1 MGKNF
6 ENLSQGRV
14 ALEGASTILRKAWRI
29 GWKVA
34 LVLVIPFAAGA
45 LVDDVGGYWPW
56 FSLAGLGVGVLLG
69 TVVVVRETLGLIR
82 EAEIENAPEE
92 DQQEE

>member
-1 MGKNF
+1 MD
-6 ENLSQGRV
+6 EP
-14 ALEGASTILRKAWRI
+14 GAIPIDAWRL
-29 GWKVA
+29 A
-34 LVLVIPFAAGA
+34 LSAAFVLAAGA